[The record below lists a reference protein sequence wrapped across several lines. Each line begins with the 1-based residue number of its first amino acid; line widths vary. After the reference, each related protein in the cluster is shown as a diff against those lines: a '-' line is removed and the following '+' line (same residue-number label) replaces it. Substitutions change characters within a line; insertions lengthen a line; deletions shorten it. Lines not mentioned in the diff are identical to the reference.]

1 MAHIHLHST
10 RGGGGQLCDPR
21 SVKGPWGMATSSLDA
36 AKGALCRGPT
46 QLTQTIWEHHIV
58 FPLEDQKTVS
68 FLVTAI
74 TTTFGTLFCAVLV
87 YLTQT
92 LATQH
97 NLETNRTLTAI
108 HDTSVAWTGIGSAA
122 LSLWS
127 QKTVPASVIGVLT
140 VFLYLGNITALNIST
155 PALLSLQAFNLS
167 RETIVS
173 TDGLPNSNFN
183 HIDEMSMSVM
193 QGYASIT
200 LGSLQYIDSP
210 YVKTTGLEAGTLY
223 DVPEG
228 GVGSGNVTVKATGFN
243 VTCGAAPG
251 GRNTHHKF
259 SEVPYGPRDR
269 STWTIEFPDIPRPF
283 TVFSAQAG
291 GISFAGSSRDY
302 MYLYTTV
309 SILDSH
315 NNSIAPWV
323 HLKHPMYSLVSSL
336 GFFRCSLS
344 LVAQNATI
352 AAQFGDILTLEPTIH
367 KTSASWDFEGGAVST
382 GNALIEKW
390 GAWLECAP
398 SSPFWR
404 DFFEPH
410 PKAPLSVADL

>member
-1 MAHIHLHST
+1 ML
-10 RGGGGQLCDPR
+10 L
-21 SVKGPWGMATSSLDA
+21 
-36 AKGALCRGPT
+36 
-46 QLTQTIWEHHIV
+46 IV
-58 FPLEDQKTVS
+58 
-68 FLVTAI
+68 
-74 TTTFGTLFCAVLV
+74 VLV
-87 YLTQT
+87 YLTQA

-97 NLETNRTLTAI
+97 NLETNRTLTAT
-108 HDTSVAWTGIGSAA
+108 HDTNIAWTGLGSAA

-140 VFLYLGNITALNIST
+140 VFLYLGNITAPHIST

-167 RETIVS
+167 RETIVN
-173 TDGLPNSNFN
+173 TEGLPNSNFN
-183 HIDEMSMSVM
+183 HIDEMSVSVT
-193 QGYASIT
+193 QA
-200 LGSLQYIDSP
+200 
-210 YVKTTGLEAGTLY
+210 LEAGTLY
-223 DVPEG
+223 DVPED

-259 SEVPYGPRDR
+259 SEVPYRPRDR
-269 STWTIEFPDIPRPF
+269 CSTWTIEFPDIPRPF
-283 TVFSAQAG
+283 TVFSTQAG

-323 HLKHPMYSLVSSL
+323 HLKHPMYSLVHSL

-344 LVAQNATI
+344 LVAQNETI

-367 KTSASWDFEGGAVST
+367 KTSASLAFQGGAVST
-382 GNALIEKW
+382 GNALIEKYEW
-390 GAWLECAP
+390 GAWLECAS

-404 DFFEPH
+404 DYFEPH